1 MFLSMIFHLLL
12 FTDATLTSLR
22 AVCMKT
28 IFLQIAVAWTSA
40 GGRKDVILR
49 LNTSVLFLVP
59 ALTRIDEQAKL
70 EFKLNKNK
78 RDIFAVSLLILLV
91 MEIWSQSV
99 SGERRRILY
108 VLFKHRKRNAHV
120 KGHLPWPRQLH
131 KKWTLDS
138 RFLTITDTTVHDEC
152 YCRSLAKRN
161 GRIIVLIVISTLKH
175 HINLVSSF
183 LIICALNSILSMSWK
198 FFFML
203 KIALIVNCKGRGVE
217 NWRTREANWVG
228 TSNTSDID
236 W

>member
-1 MFLSMIFHLLL
+1 MGRHNSSRRFIMHILTPMFLSMIFHLLL

-91 MEIWSQSV
+91 MKY
-99 SGERRRILY
+99 G
-108 VLFKHRKRNAHV
+108 HRVYPENAEGFFTFCLSIGNEMLMS
-120 KGHLPWPRQLH
+120 KAIYPDQDSYIKNEL
-131 KKWTLDS
+131 WTLV
-138 RFLTITDTTVHDEC
+138 F
-152 YCRSLAKRN
+152 
-161 GRIIVLIVISTLKH
+161 
-175 HINLVSSF
+175 
-183 LIICALNSILSMSWK
+183 
-198 FFFML
+198 
-203 KIALIVNCKGRGVE
+203 
-217 NWRTREANWVG
+217 
-228 TSNTSDID
+228 
-236 W
+236 